1 MGPLMLRDDYAW
13 LLQKPT
19 RIAEALERLRLHT
32 EAGNTGAMT
41 LAADLLY
48 AAGRVEEGR
57 RLRQY
62 GWEPKGW
69 IQQSPRPW
77 RSLLSASVTL
87 LWRPPSVG
95 HDPPERGTGRNAR
108 PPPLRNRGGRRWT
121 GYQPRARHS
130 ARWGRSVP
138 MVVSL
143 PWPG

>member
-1 MGPLMLRDDYAW
+1 MLSDDYAW

-19 RIAEALERLRLHT
+19 RIAEALERLRLHA

-69 IQQSPRPW
+69 I
-77 RSLLSASVTL
+77 A
-87 LWRPPSVG
+87 
-95 HDPPERGTGRNAR
+95 ERWEVPLPAR
-108 PPPLRNRGGRRWT
+108 
-121 GYQPRARHS
+121 
-130 ARWGRSVP
+130 
-138 MVVSL
+138 
-143 PWPG
+143 